1 MTLFCCRQD
10 EFNDDDEPP
19 QLASVQN
26 EVMSGNGD
34 GFIICDVIVVVVG
47 RSSIPFHLV
56 SPHLFP
62 FPPPPPADQGDRQ
75 LDVISRQIS
84 ATCNS
89 ITIK

>member
-1 MTLFCCRQD
+1 MTLFCCGQD

-26 EVMSGNGD
+26 EAMSGNGD

-47 RSSIPFHLV
+47 RSSITFHIVSPLFLFRFHLS
-56 SPHLFP
+56 SP
-62 FPPPPPADQGDRQ
+62 DRQ
-75 LDVISRQIS
+75 IDAISRQIF